1 VKKLISIAIFTILAV
16 TIAVIFSSTSPSN
29 AQYPYTF
36 SPSYPPSLTA
46 PSQYPSYQNPYP
58 SYQNPYP
65 SYQNP
70 YPSYQNPYPSYQ
82 NPYPSYQNPQQ
93 PPAANPAPSQ
103 YPSPSY
109 QNPQQQPQ
117 NSPSQSVQ
125 QYQIPSSPTTNVTTS
140 NSTNSSTTT
149 VPRNTQFPPN
159 QQQPQFPPNQQQPQF
174 PPFTTPNPPMSIL
187 IVITRV
193 NNTGTGIGVLGS
205 TNTTQL
211 PVAIAPSS
219 FSEVVTNA
227 YANPDGYT
235 LAYHYIRGSQM
246 AININLQPGV
256 FTISD
261 QSTNNRTANNP
272 SVIAGNQSPLSLYTP
287 TYSGDCSNTTSAAGN
302 VIGYGQINLGETKTC
317 IITYN
322 KVNR

>member
-1 VKKLISIAIFTILAV
+1 VKKLISIEIFIVLAV
-16 TIAVIFSSTSPSN
+16 TIAVILSSTSPSN
-29 AQYPYTF
+29 AQYPYPS

-46 PSQYPSYQNPYP
+46 PSQYP

-109 QNPQQQPQ
+109 QNPQQQQPQ
-117 NSPSQSVQ
+117 NSPSQSIQ
-125 QYQIPSSPTTNVTTS
+125 QYQNPSSPTTNVTTS

-149 VPRNTQFPPN
+149 TVPRNTQYPPN
-159 QQQPQFPPNQQQPQF
+159 QQQPQYPPNQQQPQF
-174 PPFTTPNPPMSIL
+174 PPFTSPNPPMSIL

-193 NNTGTGIGVLGS
+193 NNTRTGIGVLGS

-211 PVAIAPSS
+211 PVATTPSS

-261 QSTNNRTANNP
+261 QSTNNNRTANNP

-322 KVNR
+322 NKVNR

>member
-29 AQYPYTF
+29 AQYPYPF

-46 PSQYPSYQNPYP
+46 PSQYP

-125 QYQIPSSPTTNVTTS
+125 QYQNPSSPTTNVTTS

-149 VPRNTQFPPN
+149 VPRNTQY
-159 QQQPQFPPNQQQPQF
+159 PPNQQQPQF
-174 PPFTTPNPPMSIL
+174 PPFTSPNPPMSIL

-193 NNTGTGIGVLGS
+193 NNTRTGIGVLGS

-211 PVAIAPSS
+211 PVATAPSS

-256 FTISD
+256 FTVSD
-261 QSTNNRTANNP
+261 QSTNINRTANNP
-272 SVIAGNQSPLSLYTP
+272 SVIAGNQSLLSLYTP

-302 VIGYGQINLGETKTC
+302 TIGYGQINLGETKTC

-322 KVNR
+322 NKVNR

>member
-1 VKKLISIAIFTILAV
+1 VKKLISIAIFIVLTL

-29 AQYPYTF
+29 AQYPYPS
-36 SPSYPPSLTA
+36 SPSYPPGFTA

-82 NPYPSYQNPQQ
+82 NPYPSYQSPQQ
-93 PPAANPAPSQ
+93 PPAVNPAPSQ
-103 YPSPSY
+103 YPYPSY

-117 NSPSQSVQ
+117 NLPSQSVK
-125 QYQIPSSPTTNVTTS
+125 QYQNSSSPTTNVTTSITS

-149 VPRNTQFPPN
+149 VPRNIQY
-159 QQQPQFPPNQQQPQF
+159 PPNQQQPQF
-174 PPFTTPNPPMSIL
+174 PPFTSPNPPMSIL

-193 NNTGTGIGVLGS
+193 NNTRTGIGVLGS

-211 PVAIAPSS
+211 PVATSPSS

-261 QSTNNRTANNP
+261 QSNSNNRTANNP

-287 TYSGDCSNTTSAAGN
+287 TYSGDCRNTTSAAGN

-322 KVNR
+322 NKVNR

>member
-1 VKKLISIAIFTILAV
+1 M
-16 TIAVIFSSTSPSN
+16 
-29 AQYPYTF
+29 
-36 SPSYPPSLTA
+36 
-46 PSQYPSYQNPYP
+46 
-58 SYQNPYP
+58 
-65 SYQNP
+65 
-70 YPSYQNPYPSYQ
+70 
-82 NPYPSYQNPQQ
+82 
-93 PPAANPAPSQ
+93 
-103 YPSPSY
+103 
-109 QNPQQQPQ
+109 
-117 NSPSQSVQ
+117 
-125 QYQIPSSPTTNVTTS
+125 S

-149 VPRNTQFPPN
+149 VPRNTQY
-159 QQQPQFPPNQQQPQF
+159 PPNQQQPQF

-287 TYSGDCSNTTSAAGN
+287 TYSGDCSNTTSTAGN

-322 KVNR
+322 KSQ

>member
-1 VKKLISIAIFTILAV
+1 
-16 TIAVIFSSTSPSN
+16 
-29 AQYPYTF
+29 
-36 SPSYPPSLTA
+36 
-46 PSQYPSYQNPYP
+46 
-58 SYQNPYP
+58 
-65 SYQNP
+65 
-70 YPSYQNPYPSYQ
+70 
-82 NPYPSYQNPQQ
+82 
-93 PPAANPAPSQ
+93 
-103 YPSPSY
+103 
-109 QNPQQQPQ
+109 
-117 NSPSQSVQ
+117 
-125 QYQIPSSPTTNVTTS
+125 
-140 NSTNSSTTT
+140 
-149 VPRNTQFPPN
+149 
-159 QQQPQFPPNQQQPQF
+159 
-174 PPFTTPNPPMSIL
+174 MSIL

-193 NNTGTGIGVLGS
+193 NNTRTGIGVLGT

-211 PVAIAPSS
+211 PVATAPSS

-261 QSTNNRTANNP
+261 QSTNNNRTTNNA

-287 TYSGDCSNTTSAAGN
+287 AYSGDCSNTTSAAGN

-322 KVNR
+322 NKVNR

>member
-1 VKKLISIAIFTILAV
+1 MKKLISIAIFTILAV

-58 SYQNPYP
+58 SYQNPP
-65 SYQNP
+65 
-70 YPSYQNPYPSYQ
+70 
-82 NPYPSYQNPQQ
+82 Q

-159 QQQPQFPPNQQQPQF
+159 QQQPQFPP
-174 PPFTTPNPPMSIL
+174 FTSPNPPMSIL

-193 NNTGTGIGVLGS
+193 NNTRTGGVLGS

-211 PVAIAPSS
+211 PIAISPSS

-261 QSTNNRTANNP
+261 QSTNNNRTANNT

-287 TYSGDCSNTTSAAGN
+287 TYSGDCSNTTTSAAGN

-322 KVNR
+322 NKVNR

>member
-1 VKKLISIAIFTILAV
+1 VKKLISIAIFTILAL

-29 AQYPYTF
+29 AQYPYPF
-36 SPSYPPSLTA
+36 SPSYPPGLTA
-46 PSQYPSYQNPYP
+46 PSQYPSYQNPYQ
-58 SYQNPYP
+58 SYQNPYQ

-70 YPSYQNPYPSYQ
+70 YQSYQNPYQSYQ
-82 NPYPSYQNPQQ
+82 NPYQSYQNPYQSYQNPQQ
-93 PPAANPAPSQ
+93 PPAANPAPPQ

-117 NSPSQSVQ
+117 NSPSQSIQ
-125 QYQIPSSPTTNVTTS
+125 QYQNPSSPTTNVTTS

-149 VPRNTQFPPN
+149 VPRNTQY
-159 QQQPQFPPNQQQPQF
+159 PPNQQQPQF
-174 PPFTTPNPPMSIL
+174 PPFTSPNPPMSIL

-193 NNTGTGIGVLGS
+193 NNTRTGIGVLGS

-211 PVAIAPSS
+211 PVATAPSS

-261 QSTNNRTANNP
+261 LSNNNRTANNP

-287 TYSGDCSNTTSAAGN
+287 SYSGDCSNTTSAAGI

-322 KVNR
+322 NKVNR

>member
-1 VKKLISIAIFTILAV
+1 MKKLISIAIFTILAV

-46 PSQYPSYQNPYP
+46 PSQ
-58 SYQNPYP
+58 
-65 SYQNP
+65 
-70 YPSYQNPYPSYQ
+70 YPSYQ

-159 QQQPQFPPNQQQPQF
+159 QQQPQFPP
-174 PPFTTPNPPMSIL
+174 FTTTNPPMSIL

>member
-1 VKKLISIAIFTILAV
+1 
-16 TIAVIFSSTSPSN
+16 
-29 AQYPYTF
+29 
-36 SPSYPPSLTA
+36 
-46 PSQYPSYQNPYP
+46 
-58 SYQNPYP
+58 
-65 SYQNP
+65 
-70 YPSYQNPYPSYQ
+70 
-82 NPYPSYQNPQQ
+82 
-93 PPAANPAPSQ
+93 
-103 YPSPSY
+103 
-109 QNPQQQPQ
+109 
-117 NSPSQSVQ
+117 
-125 QYQIPSSPTTNVTTS
+125 
-140 NSTNSSTTT
+140 
-149 VPRNTQFPPN
+149 
-159 QQQPQFPPNQQQPQF
+159 
-174 PPFTTPNPPMSIL
+174 MSIL

-261 QSTNNRTANNP
+261 QSTNNITANNP

>member
-1 VKKLISIAIFTILAV
+1 VKKLISIAIFIVLTL

-29 AQYPYTF
+29 AQYPYPS
-36 SPSYPPSLTA
+36 SPSYPPGFTA

-82 NPYPSYQNPQQ
+82 SPQQ
-93 PPAANPAPSQ
+93 PPAVNPAPSQ
-103 YPSPSY
+103 YPYPSY

-117 NSPSQSVQ
+117 NLPSQSVK
-125 QYQIPSSPTTNVTTS
+125 QYQNSSSPTTNVTTSITS

-149 VPRNTQFPPN
+149 VPRNIQY
-159 QQQPQFPPNQQQPQF
+159 PPNQQQPQF
-174 PPFTTPNPPMSIL
+174 PPFTSPNPPMSIL

-193 NNTGTGIGVLGS
+193 NNTRTGIGVLGS

-211 PVAIAPSS
+211 PVATAPSS

-235 LAYHYIRGSQM
+235 MAYHYIRGSQM

-261 QSTNNRTANNP
+261 QSNSNNNRTTNNT

-287 TYSGDCSNTTSAAGN
+287 TYSGDCRNTTSAAGN

-322 KVNR
+322 NKVNR

>member
-1 VKKLISIAIFTILAV
+1 ML
-16 TIAVIFSSTSPSN
+16 
-29 AQYPYTF
+29 
-36 SPSYPPSLTA
+36 
-46 PSQYPSYQNPYP
+46 
-58 SYQNPYP
+58 
-65 SYQNP
+65 
-70 YPSYQNPYPSYQ
+70 Q

-93 PPAANPAPSQ
+93 
-103 YPSPSY
+103 
-109 QNPQQQPQ
+109 QQPQ
-117 NSPSQSVQ
+117 NLPSQSVK
-125 QYQIPSSPTTNVTTS
+125 QYQNSSSPTNVTTS
-140 NSTNSSTTT
+140 NSTNSTTTTT
-149 VPRNTQFPPN
+149 VPRNTQY
-159 QQQPQFPPNQQQPQF
+159 PPNQQQPQF
-174 PPFTTPNPPMSIL
+174 PPFTSPNPPMSIL

-193 NNTGTGIGVLGS
+193 NNTRTGIGVLGS

-211 PVAIAPSS
+211 PIATAPSS
-219 FSEVVTNA
+219 FSEVVINA

-261 QSTNNRTANNP
+261 QSNSNNNRTANNP

-322 KVNR
+322 NKVNR